1 MGPSNHITA
10 LNCGECTNGVHF
22 FIASL
27 PISLPGFLLGFSGL
41 FQNFSTITDITATP
55 IPNAKTMNAVKIL
68 SKEISLKALSLHTT
82 SEYLWENELKCTL
95 VSQYKFKFGSKWRL
109 TTVVIII
116 KRQKIYLY
124 EQMFEQA

>member
-41 FQNFSTITDITATP
+41 FQNFSTITDSMATP

-82 SEYLWENELKCTL
+82 SEYLWENEIKCTL
-95 VSQYKFKFGSKWRL
+95 VSQYKFKFTVKSRVL
-109 TTVVIII
+109 TSVTN
-116 KRQKIYLY
+116 
-124 EQMFEQA
+124 